1 MTEKEES
8 EYCKNY
14 TINQNRFRI
23 KQLYNKPLTRF
34 NLTSPYYNEATGKQ
48 ATDANGKEITKER
61 LDMRRKAEILK
72 YSSNRMSTQT
82 NNLTKKEKW
91 AQLVNTRGRTTTIF
105 DIENVICPNDALIP
119 MPSSASGVPGST
131 YLYEDPSVPLYN
143 YTNINRTYAFDV
155 PNRNEYWDTTVNTN
169 VGIISKVE
177 ETIFVMSIHR
187 NVNNNTATY
196 SLNIPLGIHLKGTYT
211 DGLKTV
217 TTKISE
223 ARLDVYYNSRL
234 LTDVRKIIEHP
245 YKNMTIDF
253 SNNLLTNTEFSAT
266 QYVGDISFSNI
277 TLRLS
282 DAYVFEFKLALTTI
296 VEPGYVEGSTRPTP
310 PPFTS
315 YAYANITDSIPET
328 NKDCS
333 VINKKDIVT
342 ASTLSTPSLLGR
354 L

>member
-1 MTEKEES
+1 MTTKEES

-14 TINQNRFRI
+14 TITQNLFRI

-34 NLTSPYYNEATGKQ
+34 NLTSPYYNEVTGKP

-91 AQLVNTRGRTTTIF
+91 AQLVNARGRTTGIF

-169 VGIISKVE
+169 VGIYNE
-177 ETIFVMSIHR
+177 TPETIFAMSIHR
-187 NVNNNTATY
+187 NANNNTATY
-196 SLNIPLGIHLKGTYT
+196 TLNIPLGIYAKGTCTGGLEKVIT
-211 DGLKTV
+211 DISSATLYVYCNHILVKDVTQSINVNKRMTV
-217 TTKISE
+217 DLSDNPLAINTK
-223 ARLDVYYNSRL
+223 
-234 LTDVRKIIEHP
+234 
-245 YKNMTIDF
+245 
-253 SNNLLTNTEFSAT
+253 FSAIK
-266 QYVGDISFSNI
+266 YVGDISFSNI
-277 TLRLS
+277 TLQLS
-282 DAYVFEFKLALTTI
+282 DACVFEFKLALTT
-296 VEPGYVEGSTRPTP
+296 VRSTIPDDKTSN
-310 PPFTS
+310 FTHN
-315 YAYANITDSIPET
+315 AYANITDSISET
-328 NKDCS
+328 D
-333 VINKKDIVT
+333 INYRMITDPVIVT
-342 ASTLSTPSLLGR
+342 TTPSLLGR

>member
-1 MTEKEES
+1 MTAKEEES
-8 EYCKNY
+8 EYCKNFK
-14 TINQNRFRI
+14 INQTLFRI
-23 KQLYNKPLTRF
+23 KRLYNKPLTRF
-34 NLTSPYYNEATGKQ
+34 NLTSPYYNEVTGER
-48 ATDANGKEITKER
+48 ATDADGKAFITKER

-91 AQLVNTRGRTTTIF
+91 AQLVNAKGKSTTIF

-169 VGIISKVE
+169 VGIISGVE

-187 NVNNNTATY
+187 NVTNNTATY
-196 SLNIPLGIHLKGTYT
+196 SLNIPLGIHIEGTYM
-211 DGLKTV
+211 DGSTNV
-217 TTKISE
+217 ICNISS
-223 ARLDVYYNSRL
+223 ATLYVYYNYNQVPLDYFRPEQKPVFKS
-234 LTDVRKIIEHP
+234 
-245 YKNMTIDF
+245 MTIDL
-253 SNNLLTNTEFSAT
+253 SNSDLKSGTFFSAT
-266 QYVGDISFSNI
+266 KYVGDISFSNI

-282 DAYVFEFKLALTTI
+282 DAYVFEFKLKLTI
-296 VEPGYVEGSTRPTP
+296 NINPS
-310 PPFTS
+310 FTC
-315 YAYANITDSIPET
+315 YAYANITNSILES
-328 NKDCS
+328 NDKCI
-333 VINKKDIVT
+333 VINTQDSVT